1 MGRDLLTAHRVRAIS
16 QPGVYKDGGGLRLI
30 VTPALTKRWEL
41 WVAINGKR
49 RERGLGVFPEVS
61 LQAARDKADE
71 IRRAARNGVDLR
83 QQRSAERA
91 RRVSF
96 RRAFATYFAVKRK
109 QLSNAKHLQQWP
121 STMESYVFPVFGD
134 VPVAEVTTAQVLDAL
149 TPIWY
154 EKPETARRVLQR
166 MEAVF
171 KSAILRG
178 TREKASPC
186 VGVAQELQ
194 TRHREVRHHPALPWQ
209 EVPAF
214 IGLLRSRAPRSLPA
228 TRLAFEFLIL
238 TAARS
243 SEVRGAVW
251 SEFDLN
257 SGIWIIPKERM
268 KTRKPHRVPLG
279 PRCLAILREARTLNP
294 DSVLV
299 FDGSKCGRPL
309 SDMTFTKVLRN
320 SGLGERATAHGFRSS
335 FKNWCSETA
344 RVADEVSEAA
354 LAHQTKDRVKAAYLR
369 TDFLDVRKSLMLAW
383 EAHCLFGQTSPASR
397 ELPARLHR
405 GPARP
410 APASPW
416 QGLRGRR
423 AGAQ

>member
-1 MGRDLLTAHRVRAIS
+1 
-16 QPGVYKDGGGLRLI
+16 
-30 VTPALTKRWEL
+30 
-41 WVAINGKR
+41 
-49 RERGLGVFPEVS
+49 
-61 LQAARDKADE
+61 
-71 IRRAARNGVDLR
+71 
-83 QQRSAERA
+83 
-91 RRVSF
+91 
-96 RRAFATYFAVKRK
+96 
-109 QLSNAKHLQQWP
+109 
-121 STMESYVFPVFGD
+121 VFGE
-134 VPVAEVTTAQVLDAL
+134 VPIADVTTAHVLDAL

-209 EVPAF
+209 EVPAL

-279 PRCLAILREARTLNP
+279 PRCVAILHEARALNP
-294 DSVLV
+294 NGVLV
-299 FDGSKCGRPL
+299 FEGAKSGRPL
-309 SDMTFTKVLRN
+309 SDMTFTKMLRDV
-320 SGLGERATAHGFRSS
+320 GLGARATAHGFRSS

-354 LAHQTKDRVKAAYLR
+354 LAHKTKDRVKAAYLR
-369 TDFLDVRKSLMLAW
+369 TDFFDQRALLMQAW
-383 EAHCLFGQTSPASR
+383 EAHCLSRHTSRPSC
-397 ELPARLHR
+397 ELHI
-405 GPARP
+405 
-410 APASPW
+410 S
-416 QGLRGRR
+416 
-423 AGAQ
+423 GADKAD

>member
-1 MGRDLLTAHRVRAIS
+1 VRAIS

-344 RVADEVSEAA
+344 RVAD
-354 LAHQTKDRVKAAYLR
+354 
-369 TDFLDVRKSLMLAW
+369 
-383 EAHCLFGQTSPASR
+383 
-397 ELPARLHR
+397 
-405 GPARP
+405 
-410 APASPW
+410 
-416 QGLRGRR
+416 
-423 AGAQ
+423 